1 MPEFVD
7 GLMRPGTFDLAM
19 IPGWAVYETIDEYG
33 RRGSLVGV
41 FDSEGGGKL
50 AAKGVGWYGSEGS
63 IDKVKLL
70 LVGSGLGQMAIMIT
84 GPLPLPLNA
93 KLADIQKKRRAEA
106 LAKLTPED
114 ITLLGIKETG

>member
-7 GLMRPGTFDLAM
+7 GMMRPGKFDLSM
-19 IPGWAVYETIDEYG
+19 IPGWAVYETVDEYG

-41 FDSEGGGKL
+41 YDTEDSGKL
-50 AAKGVGWYGSEGS
+50 AAKGVGWYGGEGS
-63 IDKVKLL
+63 IDKIKLM
-70 LVGSGLGQMAIMIT
+70 LVGSGLGQIAVMIN

-93 KLADIQKKRRAEA
+93 KLADIKKKRRAEA

-114 ITLLGIKETG
+114 ITLLGIKGD